1 MRSTEESFWAVRR
14 LLEHLAATEPL
25 VVVVDDIQWAEPLFW
40 DLLDHLVEWTE
51 APVLLVALARPE
63 LRELRPEL
71 AQTGRRVT
79 ASVSLEGLDADTTRE
94 LAARLLDTDEL
105 PADLIE
111 RIPDSTEGNPL
122 FVRELVQMLVDDG
135 VLARDGD
142 RWRLTID
149 ADAIEVPPTVLSL
162 LASRVERLPDD
173 ERQVVE
179 LASVIGTEFDRG
191 LLESLAGVDVGAR
204 LGALI
209 DRLRRKDL
217 IEPSGAWAG
226 DHPVYR
232 FHHVLIRDAAYRRL
246 LKGHRADLHERVGRY
261 LDAEGVGR
269 RRDRRRRRVPLRTG
283 PSLPVGTRHPRRRH
297 PCAGW
302 SSERAAPSRRRAGA
316 RPRRPVLGGRV
327 RGAGARRSPRTM
339 ASAAS
344 CC

>member
-1 MRSTEESFWAVRR
+1 MSSFLGHGEARSTEESFWAVRR
-14 LLEHLAATEPL
+14 LLEHLAANEPV

-71 AQTGRRVT
+71 TQIGKRVS

-111 RIPDSTEGNPL
+111 RLPDSTEGNPL

-135 VLARDGD
+135 VLARTGD
-142 RWRLTID
+142 RWHLTID
-149 ADAIEVPPTVLSL
+149 VDAIEVPPTILSL

-191 LLESLAGVDVGAR
+191 LLGSIAGADVAR
-204 LGALI
+204 PP
-209 DRLRRKDL
+209 R
-217 IEPSGAWAG
+217 
-226 DHPVYR
+226 
-232 FHHVLIRDAAYRRL
+232 
-246 LKGHRADLHERVGRY
+246 RADRPTPPQGPRRTVGRVGRRPSG
-261 LDAEGVGR
+261 L
-269 RRDRRRRRVPLRTG
+269 PL
-283 PSLPVGTRHPRRRH
+283 PP
-297 PCAGW
+297 
-302 SSERAAPSRRRAGA
+302 RAGPRCRIPPA
-316 RPRRPVLGGRV
+316 PQGPPRRP
-327 RGAGARRSPRTM
+327 ARTRRALPRRTP
-339 ASAAS
+339 
-344 CC
+344 

>member
-1 MRSTEESFWAVRR
+1 VAEHAEATRLAGVLASFLGHGDIRSTEESFWAVRR
-14 LLEHLAATEPL
+14 LLEHLAANEPL

-71 AQTGRRVT
+71 AQTGRRVA

-122 FVRELVQMLVDDG
+122 FIRELVQMLVDDG

-191 LLESLAGVDVGAR
+191 LLGSLAGADIGGR

-232 FHHVLIRDAAYRRL
+232 FHHVLVRDAAYRRL
-246 LKGHRADLHERVGRY
+246 LKGHRAELHERVGRY
-261 LDAEGVGR
+261 LDDQGVDGDETDVVVAFHYEQVHR
-269 RRDRRRRRVPLRTG
+269 YRTELGTLDDATRALAAQASERLRTG
-283 PSLPVGTRHPRRRH
+283 G
-297 PCAGW
+297 
-302 SSERAAPSRRRAGA
+302 RAGA
-316 RPRRPVLGGRV
+316 CP
-327 RGAGARRSPRTM
+327 
-339 ASAAS
+339 
-344 CC
+344 